1 MRISTRGSYALEA
14 VVAIALFPEDQTV
27 SIREI
32 SERTHISDNYLE
44 QIFSLLRKNNIIS
57 SSRGAYGGYQLA
69 RNPSVI
75 SVGDVLRAT
84 EKSISPVLCAEDNDQ
99 SCNRAADCVTKNAWR
114 KLFEAINETVDTIS
128 IADLKAGFRA
138 KSVKENVDYSI

>member
-1 MRISTRGSYALEA
+1 VRISTRGSYALEA

-32 SERTHISDNYLE
+32 SERTQISDNYLE
-44 QIFSLLRKNNIIS
+44 QIFSLLRNNNIIS

-69 RNPSVI
+69 RKPSTI

-84 EKSISPVLCAEDNDQ
+84 EKSISPVLCAEENDK
-99 SCNRAADCVTKNAWR
+99 SCPRAADCVTKNAWR
-114 KLFEAINETVDTIS
+114 KLSEAINETVDSIS
-128 IADLKAGFRA
+128 IADLTTGFL
-138 KSVKENVDYSI
+138 VKNVQENADYSI

>member
-32 SERTHISDNYLE
+32 SERTQISDNYLE
-44 QIFSLLRKNNIIS
+44 QIFSLLRKNGIIS
-57 SSRGAYGGYQLA
+57 SSRGAYGGYQLS
-69 RNPSVI
+69 RKSSMI

-84 EKSISPVLCAEDNDQ
+84 EKSISPVLCAEENDK
-99 SCNRAADCVTKNAWR
+99 SCARATNCVTKNAWR
-114 KLFEAINETVDTIS
+114 KLSEAINETVDSIS
-128 IADLKAGFRA
+128 IADLTAGFHA
-138 KSVKENVDYSI
+138 KNVQENTDYSI